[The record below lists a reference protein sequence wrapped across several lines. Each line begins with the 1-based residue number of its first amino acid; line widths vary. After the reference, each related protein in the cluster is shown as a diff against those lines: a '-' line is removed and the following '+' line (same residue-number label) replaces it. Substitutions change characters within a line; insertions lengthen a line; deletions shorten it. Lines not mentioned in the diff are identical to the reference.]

1 MKILRQV
8 YLFYETHLPE
18 KGWLQGC
25 YQCKMITSKT
35 ICYKNIHAYNKTI
48 KFVVYIC
55 NPCKK
60 LLKKDTEK
68 NLLFINNCNNFI
80 AEYLESG
87 RPKTTDPSC
96 CFF

>member
-1 MKILRQV
+1 MNNLRHV

-18 KGWLQGC
+18 EGWFQGC

-35 ICYKNIHAYNKTI
+35 ICYKNIYAYNKTI

-55 NPCKK
+55 NTCKK
-60 LLKKDTEK
+60 LLKNDTE
-68 NLLFINNCNNFI
+68 NFFLFYSKCDDFI
-80 AEYLESG
+80 SEYLETR
-87 RPKTTDPSC
+87 RPKTPDPSF